1 MEKPRYNYKKM
12 KSYTKSYYPVPAKAK
27 EEPKKEEDDHMGIKI
42 DVETPLKAMFAKF
55 GKEEEEKKEEP
66 EEPEGY
72 GYEKKAPKEEK
83 EEKKFEISI
92 PKIDID
98 KMMPSFK
105 TAR

>member
-12 KSYTKSYYPVPAKAK
+12 KSYSKSYYPEPAKPK
-27 EEPKKEEDDHMGIKI
+27 EAPKKEEEEHMGIKI
-42 DVETPLKAMFAKF
+42 DVETPLKALFAKF

-72 GYEKKAPKEEK
+72 GYEKKAPKEE